1 MDESEQNKYVSQ
13 LKEVFNSCDTT
24 GTGYLDKEELTEL
37 CRKLHLEAQLPLLL
51 QSLLG
56 VDLYARVNFE
66 EFKEGFVA
74 VLSTSIDLSTSGD
87 ESSYLEPMVPE
98 EVQPKYVKGSKR
110 YGRRSVPEFL
120 DSEVETTGD
129 LEEPVPFKTA
139 KAEPGLQG
147 TSRSQL
153 RRSTSLESVES
164 LKSDEEAESNKEP
177 PHETFEAQGQMSMW
191 NPDGFDSPTRS
202 STPYP
207 DATENHVQAIWKE
220 LGVGK
225 SGFLNKQELAT
236 VCDNIGLKDLDGEE
250 VDDLF
255 KKLDKD
261 CDGKVSLNEF
271 LHGLFRHGPQEL
283 AASSSSYKQ
292 KYRRALHQA
301 FDESGC
307 RTATPSFISN
317 LVGSRLFSSLDDGT
331 GYVSPEQVVNIWQE
345 DGIKS
350 SQEILQTLDFNM
362 EEKVNL
368 TELTIALDNELLVS
382 NNGIYQAAL
391 SSYKNEIGYL
401 QGQVEQSNK
410 ERDKI
415 KSDLDRAEKRN
426 LQLAR
431 EVDDH
436 HTTMELLNESKFK
449 DLDQEY
455 KDKVAAV
462 KTEMDKEQ
470 ELVVQQVNKQR
481 AKLEQEVDSLRSEEI
496 LLRDR
501 LNLAIKENGRLE
513 KEVGEVV
520 EKLRNSEKLVC
531 RLQKDLDY
539 VLKEKFGTLDLPST
553 EYFGQ
558 EERFAEIV
566 KEYEQ
571 QCRELRDQNDELQ
584 SEVEILRSQL
594 HERKNHRTRN
604 VRDKSVRVRADGRI
618 TTSQSDSA
626 QTSGSPDVSI
636 EAEMAI
642 EQLRDQHKQEV
653 QDLKIQLET
662 KVNYYEREV
671 ELMKRG
677 FEKERRDIE
686 QSFKIEISELEE
698 QMERLQGLVSDLRN
712 QQKEA
717 EAKHQDIVSEL
728 QRERE
733 EERTNPKEELGKNHE
748 KNLRMNTEELKM
760 SLLRSGGLSNR
771 SQADAETR
779 LRLQELEKAFSL
791 ERTDM
796 EEQFAKEISER
807 EQKLVNE
814 KEQLEK
820 DLMNQHQQELNKLR
834 KSMQDEL
841 NQRLSLLEAQ
851 RVANHDIVIQKYQS
865 ENTELMQI
873 YQRESKELVNQ
884 HREEKRRWDSRIQA
898 ICTEAK
904 KERLNLQEKMNQEQ
918 AEICNTF
925 TKEKGEMETQYKEQ
939 IRRLHTEMESLK
951 TQVKE
956 MKMVCIAEEE
966 THQKTR
972 LDLQENERA
981 PEEVRQEICT
991 PLYMTDEDGSSIVMK
1006 EEEADRLALQQQ
1018 RDEMEAK
1025 LRQVMENSIRE
1036 KNLLEHEV
1044 VRLQC
1049 LGSELERRCEA
1060 EKKYRYESKMLAEEN
1075 LSLKRKLERIHM
1087 EFQDLDRERSKQRKQ
1102 MEQLKGEKDRAEEE
1116 AKGLENVNDQSKAE
1130 MAELRSRI
1138 LHLSS
1143 ENSQFSAKLET
1154 SQNAIQL
1161 LNNRLAEH
1169 SQQTE
1174 EPVVSAKLLQATSC
1188 QREQEQQSIWEEK
1201 MELMEKELGIMREK
1215 VLEQSSQASEAG
1227 ALRAE
1232 KEDLERRCQTLT
1244 QHFQETKEKTKDLE
1258 AALEGAHSEADHLKS
1273 VLTATQLDTLSLT
1286 QEMGSLRKALQE
1298 DRDKM
1303 SRMHILESELEAVRQ
1318 ECQTVQSTRVQLEA
1332 ALVEIQEQLLDT
1344 KARLMLAKS
1353 QHVSQEQQLKEHIS
1367 TAVSKDQLVQLQI
1380 KLSEEKERATQLQEQ
1395 LDTQTQEANKLMFEQ
1410 QVEYEQLLK
1419 RMEERMEQVEYKLK
1433 GVRIIL
1439 REKMNQLK
1447 EQLTKNTKSDLL
1459 LKDLY
1464 LENSQLM
1471 KALQVTEHRQKS
1483 AEKNNFLL
1491 DEKIAALNKLIRK
1504 IAPMSLS

>member
-834 KSMQDEL
+834 
-841 NQRLSLLEAQ
+841 
-851 RVANHDIVIQKYQS
+851 
-865 ENTELMQI
+865 
-873 YQRESKELVNQ
+873 
-884 HREEKRRWDSRIQA
+884 
-898 ICTEAK
+898 
-904 KERLNLQEKMNQEQ
+904 
-918 AEICNTF
+918 
-925 TKEKGEMETQYKEQ
+925 
-939 IRRLHTEMESLK
+939 
-951 TQVKE
+951 
-956 MKMVCIAEEE
+956 
-966 THQKTR
+966 
-972 LDLQENERA
+972 
-981 PEEVRQEICT
+981 
-991 PLYMTDEDGSSIVMK
+991 
-1006 EEEADRLALQQQ
+1006 
-1018 RDEMEAK
+1018 
-1025 LRQVMENSIRE
+1025 
-1036 KNLLEHEV
+1036 
-1044 VRLQC
+1044 
-1049 LGSELERRCEA
+1049 
-1060 EKKYRYESKMLAEEN
+1060 YESKMLAEEN